1 MSCHSDPQK
10 PQSII
15 HHIFRLGFPSQQ
27 NFEFPPFSTTK
38 STMSFHSEPQ
48 KPQSIIHHIGR
59 LGLKL
64 AKSLSS
70 HKSANSLG
78 LDSIPRLVATAD
90 HGDHSGSSSVHE
102 NCAYDSADKVCDES
116 IQESFHGSL
125 NDCIAEEIFE
135 TLDQNHFLIECFMS
149 NERSDIT
156 FLVHFFNEDSTISDE
171 IEEHVSRLVR
181 DSASRCQCRRVN
193 ARRAPLFT
201 GKLGIDPEQPTL
213 VSIQNGAVIEKL
225 SNFSSSVR
233 SEVEEWITVKDIL
246 NQLVTGSFSNL
257 CTDF

>member
-1 MSCHSDPQK
+1 MSCH
-10 PQSII
+10 
-15 HHIFRLGFPSQQ
+15 F
-27 NFEFPPFSTTK
+27 
-38 STMSFHSEPQ
+38 EPQ
-48 KPQSIIHHIGR
+48 RPQSIIHHIGR

-64 AKSLSS
+64 AKPLSRR
-70 HKSANSLG
+70 KSANSWG
-78 LDSIPRLVATAD
+78 LDCIGDYSARSSLKSVPRLGATTD
-90 HGDHSGSSSVHE
+90 HGDNSGLSSVHE
-102 NCAYDSADKVCDES
+102 NRTYDSADEFCDER
-116 IQESFHGSL
+116 IQESFHGSV
-125 NDCIAEEIFE
+125 NDCIAEVIFA

-233 SEVEEWITVKDIL
+233 SEVEEWITVNDIL
-246 NQLVTGSFSNL
+246 NQEEIGSFSNL
-257 CTDF
+257 STDF